1 MAAHEA
7 GWRNATHRQQWH
19 NTLRTYAY
27 PIIGKLSADAIDT
40 GLVRQILTTIW
51 AEKNETA
58 SWLRGRIEVI
68 LDWGTHRVRLVTAAL
83 AIVERMDLVRQ
94 NDFSPAIELVG
105 VVGQHGHQSQHR
117 PAAVVVHEITHL
129 GAFAWG
135 PCCSRKCDVEQLWT
149 ERAKA
154 GSSAVPD

>member
-1 MAAHEA
+1 MAAHVA

-27 PIIGKLSADAIDT
+27 PIIGKLSPDADT
-40 GLVRQILTTIW
+40 GLVMPILTPIW

-58 SWLRGRIEVI
+58 SRLRGRIEVI
-68 LDWGTHRVRLVTAAL
+68 LDWGTPCSLVTAAL
-83 AIVERMDLVRQ
+83 AIVVRMDLVRQ
-94 NDFSPAIELVG
+94 SDFSPAVELVG
-105 VVGQHGHQSQHR
+105 VVSQHGHQPQHR

-135 PCCSRKCDVEQLWT
+135 PCCSRKCDVEQLRT
-149 ERAKA
+149 ERAQA